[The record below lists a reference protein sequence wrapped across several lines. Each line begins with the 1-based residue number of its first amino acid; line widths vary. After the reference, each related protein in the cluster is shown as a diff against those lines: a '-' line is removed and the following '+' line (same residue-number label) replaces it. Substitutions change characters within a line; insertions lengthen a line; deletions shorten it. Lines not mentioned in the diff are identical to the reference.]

1 MRWTKLIVFIVI
13 VFALAAWVIFTV
25 VLAASARSAW
35 PTVAEL
41 EAGLSAK
48 RGGML
53 PKQVVTQ
60 EGVFTG
66 YYVGAT
72 AKGGG
77 RYSVE
82 IQLTR

>member
-1 MRWTKLIVFIVI
+1 MMKLTIFIVI
-13 VFALAAWVIFTV
+13 VFVIAACVIFAV
-25 VLAASARSAW
+25 IISASARGAW
-35 PTVAEL
+35 PTVAQL
-41 EAGLSAK
+41 EAALSAK